1 MSMGYADEL
10 WMEQVRLVDAV
21 MHANDSTTVNDLMCR
36 YAIATQKYL
45 SICNVE
51 QLSKHGTVHAV
62 LRFFLEQAGI
72 ADEGAVAGV
81 HPVPSVESV
90 ANLLNL
96 FPPLKQYCE
105 DMYLNDGIVGALKY
119 GASPVL
125 GHEILLPALRLCRAE

>member
-1 MSMGYADEL
+1 MGYTDEL
-10 WMEQVRLVDAV
+10 WGEQVQLVEAV
-21 MHANDSTTVNDLMCR
+21 MHANDSTTINDLMCR
-36 YAIATQKYL
+36 YAVVTQKYL

-51 QLSKHGTVHAV
+51 QLTKHGMVHAV
-62 LRFFLEQAGI
+62 LRSFLEQAGI